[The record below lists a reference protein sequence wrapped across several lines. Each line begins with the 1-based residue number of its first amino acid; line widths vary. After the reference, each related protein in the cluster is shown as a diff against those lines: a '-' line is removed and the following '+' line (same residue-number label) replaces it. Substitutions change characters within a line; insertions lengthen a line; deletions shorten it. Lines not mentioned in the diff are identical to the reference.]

1 VRLSYPPEQRFK
13 GRELDVTRSYK
24 DALLQV
30 GKEWEQKGE
39 GMEWKVRTVDFWSE
53 VVRVAGGEG
62 DELVPYFT

>member
-1 VRLSYPPEQRFK
+1 
-13 GRELDVTRSYK
+13 LDVTRSYK